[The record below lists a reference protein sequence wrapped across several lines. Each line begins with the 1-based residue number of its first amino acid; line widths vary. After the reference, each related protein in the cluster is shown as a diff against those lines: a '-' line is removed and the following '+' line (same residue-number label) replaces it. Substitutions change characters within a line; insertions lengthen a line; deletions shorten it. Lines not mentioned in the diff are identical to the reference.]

1 MGNMADSARAWSED
15 LAKSLGLNAYEL
27 RKTAGTFDV
36 MLKSMGLSEQAAYDM
51 STGMSELAYDMA
63 SFYNLKPEEA
73 FQKLQAGISGEIE
86 PLKRLG
92 ILVNENTIQAYAL
105 RTGIIKQGETMTE
118 QQKVQARYG
127 AIMEQT
133 SLAQGDLARTLD
145 SPTNKMRVLG
155 ERINILKIS
164 FGNLLIPVLNK
175 VMGVIEPLIKWLNSL
190 DDRTKTIILVV
201 AGVVAALGPLLVI
214 LGTFMMLLP
223 GIVAAFSAVS
233 GFLLGPWGIAIAAAI
248 AGVVLLIKNWDK
260 VRPAI
265 QPVLKSYDAA
275 KKVFEDVQAAI
286 APVIAKL
293 SALWDAVK
301 SQDYTPIFNAIKSW
315 ATSIMDVWGAVW
327 GFLQPIIS
335 AIVTFVVEQFG
346 WIITWFT
353 ENWPL
358 ISQTVATVINFISET
373 ISTGLAIIQAIWSAV
388 WPVLSDVIL
397 PIWEAIKT
405 VISTTIETIAGIIKA
420 VMQAIN
426 GNWSGAWNTIKS
438 IASNLI
444 SGMLSAIGSLLSGLW
459 GIIKAPFELAWQGL
473 MDMADTFMDVGAA
486 IVDGIKNGISN
497 AWGAFK
503 TWMKNKIGNV
513 VEWAKEILGIDSPS
527 KAFANVGKFIPPGL
541 AEGIDSTM
549 KVAVSATKN
558 MAKKV
563 IDAGSNIALEIPSLL
578 SPVPA
583 LAGVPAIMSPEA
595 LGGYGRP
602 VGSAGRS
609 SVVYNIG
616 DVTVDAKDFGGVR
629 SIEEFA
635 EMLRRKK
642 RQAGGE

>member
-1 MGNMADSARAWSED
+1 
-15 LAKSLGLNAYEL
+15 
-27 RKTAGTFDV
+27 
-36 MLKSMGLSEQAAYDM
+36 
-51 STGMSELAYDMA
+51 
-63 SFYNLKPEEA
+63 
-73 FQKLQAGISGEIE
+73 
-86 PLKRLG
+86 
-92 ILVNENTIQAYAL
+92 
-105 RTGIIKQGETMTE
+105 
-118 QQKVQARYG
+118 
-127 AIMEQT
+127 
-133 SLAQGDLARTLD
+133 
-145 SPTNKMRVLG
+145 
-155 ERINILKIS
+155 
-164 FGNLLIPVLNK
+164 
-175 VMGVIEPLIKWLNSL
+175 
-190 DDRTKTIILVV
+190 
-201 AGVVAALGPLLVI
+201 
-214 LGTFMMLLP
+214 
-223 GIVAAFSAVS
+223 
-233 GFLLGPWGIAIAAAI
+233 
-248 AGVVLLIKNWDK
+248 
-260 VRPAI
+260 
-265 QPVLKSYDAA
+265 
-275 KKVFEDVQAAI
+275 
-286 APVIAKL
+286 
-293 SALWDAVK
+293 
-301 SQDYTPIFNAIKSW
+301 
-315 ATSIMDVWGAVW
+315 MDVWGAVW

-459 GIIKAPFELAWQGL
+459 VIIKSPFELAWQCL